1 MALCRP
7 AWRRPSAKSLVTRAV
22 EPKGYSN
29 CNSYSNVVAVIESG
43 AGHKPEHKV
52 TFCRICEPLCGMIAT
67 VEDGRLTAL
76 RPDRD
81 HPLSAGFACQKGIAF
96 AEVVNDPDRITTPLR
111 RRADAKRP
119 GNRTDVLDGFEP
131 VGWDEALDDIAH
143 RLSGIHRRHGSGAVA
158 WYMGN
163 PAAFSYSHLFAAM
176 AFAKGIG
183 GDSHFFSSS
192 TQDTSSRLLAN
203 QFLYG
208 APFPVPIPDVMRTDL
223 LVMIGANPV
232 VSHGS
237 FLTAPRLK
245 DRMHD
250 IVKRGGRV
258 VVVDPRRSETAAQFE
273 WLGIVPDTDAYFLLS
288 LLQVMFDENLVAPR
302 AATQADGLD
311 WLRRQSAPFT
321 PESTRAHTGVEPE
334 TLRAL
339 ARDLAGTA
347 RAAVYGRLGTCVG
360 RHGTLT
366 TYLIDA
372 VNIVAGNLDVP
383 GGSVF
388 STLGMPG
395 QRWGSMA
402 MGASLRRSY
411 RTRRTRVG
419 GFKSVIGAE
428 PAALMAKEITTPGRR
443 QVKAMFIGAGNP
455 VLSVPNGPELA
466 EALDAAELTVGL
478 DLYVNETTA
487 HCDYVL
493 PVTTM
498 YERDDFAVTF
508 QMFQATPFR
517 QATEAMVAPRGQA
530 RTEWDI
536 VVDLIG
542 RMSVRTP
549 VFAMLRCAQKLAGR
563 RGRRL
568 NPRPLIDGMIRMA
581 DGGDRF
587 GLRRDG
593 LTFRKLAE
601 EHPHGVIVAPHVRTG
616 VLGEVVVYP
625 KGRVRLE
632 HADIATEITA
642 LTRRRNPDGFGLR
655 MIGMR
660 EPRSENSWM
669 HNAPLLMRGQRI
681 QRAFLHADD
690 AAARGVRDGDVV
702 RVRSPFG
709 QIDIAVSLTTDLV
722 RGTVAIPHG
731 WGHNGSGG
739 WRIANR
745 AGGANVNE
753 LMSSDPRDVEALAG
767 MSWLT
772 GVPVEVETCHLHCE
786 SVGVAAGGSSG

>member
-29 CNSYSNVVAVIESG
+29 CNSYSNVVVVIESG

-111 RRADAKRP
+111 R
-119 GNRTDVLDGFEP
+119 L
-131 VGWDEALDDIAH
+131 
-143 RLSGIHRRHGSGAVA
+143 
-158 WYMGN
+158 
-163 PAAFSYSHLFAAM
+163 
-176 AFAKGIG
+176 
-183 GDSHFFSSS
+183 
-192 TQDTSSRLLAN
+192 
-203 QFLYG
+203 
-208 APFPVPIPDVMRTDL
+208 
-223 LVMIGANPV
+223 
-232 VSHGS
+232 
-237 FLTAPRLK
+237 
-245 DRMHD
+245 
-250 IVKRGGRV
+250 
-258 VVVDPRRSETAAQFE
+258 
-273 WLGIVPDTDAYFLLS
+273 
-288 LLQVMFDENLVAPR
+288 
-302 AATQADGLD
+302 
-311 WLRRQSAPFT
+311 
-321 PESTRAHTGVEPE
+321 
-334 TLRAL
+334 
-339 ARDLAGTA
+339 
-347 RAAVYGRLGTCVG
+347 
-360 RHGTLT
+360 
-366 TYLIDA
+366 
-372 VNIVAGNLDVP
+372 
-383 GGSVF
+383 
-388 STLGMPG
+388 
-395 QRWGSMA
+395 
-402 MGASLRRSY
+402 
-411 RTRRTRVG
+411 
-419 GFKSVIGAE
+419 
-428 PAALMAKEITTPGRR
+428 
-443 QVKAMFIGAGNP
+443 
-455 VLSVPNGPELA
+455 
-466 EALDAAELTVGL
+466 
-478 DLYVNETTA
+478 
-487 HCDYVL
+487 
-493 PVTTM
+493 
-498 YERDDFAVTF
+498 
-508 QMFQATPFR
+508 
-517 QATEAMVAPRGQA
+517 
-530 RTEWDI
+530 
-536 VVDLIG
+536 
-542 RMSVRTP
+542 
-549 VFAMLRCAQKLAGR
+549 
-563 RGRRL
+563 
-568 NPRPLIDGMIRMA
+568 
-581 DGGDRF
+581 
-587 GLRRDG
+587 
-593 LTFRKLAE
+593 
-601 EHPHGVIVAPHVRTG
+601 
-616 VLGEVVVYP
+616 VYP

-690 AAARGVRDGDVV
+690 ATARGVRDGDVV

>member
-1 MALCRP
+1 M
-7 AWRRPSAKSLVTRAV
+7 S
-22 EPKGYSN
+22 SN
-29 CNSYSNVVAVIESG
+29 CNSYSNVVQVSERGAES
-43 AGHKPEHKV
+43 KV

-67 VEDGRLTAL
+67 VEGGKLTAL
-76 RPDRD
+76 RPDKD

-96 AEVVNDPDRITTPLR
+96 TEVVNDPDRVTTPL
-111 RRADAKRP
+111 KR
-119 GNRTDVLDGFEP
+119 TADGFEP
-131 VGWDEALDDIAH
+131 VSWDAALDDIAA
-143 RLSGIHRRHGSGAVA
+143 RLTEIHGRHGSGALA

-208 APFPVPIPDVMRTDL
+208 APFPVPIPDLMRTDL
-223 LVMIGANPV
+223 LVVFGANPV

-237 FLTAPRLK
+237 FLTAPRIK

-273 WLGIVPDTDAYFLLS
+273 WLGITPDADAYLLLS
-288 LLQVMFDENLVAPR
+288 ILQVLFAEGLVSAR
-302 AATQADGLD
+302 AEVQADGLG
-311 WLRRQSAPFT
+311 WLRAQSASFS
-321 PESTRAHTGVEPE
+321 PEATHRHTGIEPD
-334 TLRAL
+334 TVRTL
-339 ARDLAGTA
+339 ARDLAATE

-360 RHGTLT
+360 RNGTLT
-366 TYLIDA
+366 TYLLDA
-372 VNIVAGNLDVP
+372 VNLVAGNLDTP

-388 STLGMPG
+388 STLGIPG
-395 QRWGSMA
+395 QKWGSLA

-411 RTRRTRVG
+411 RTKRTRVG
-419 GFKSVIGAE
+419 DLPLVIGAE
-428 PAALMAKEITTPGRR
+428 PAAFMAKEITTPGLR
-443 QVKAMFIGAGNP
+443 QVKAMFVGAGNP
-455 VLSVPNGPELA
+455 VLSVPNGAEL
-466 EALDAAELTVGL
+466 EQALDATDLSVGL

-517 QATEAMVAPRGQA
+517 QATDALVAPRGQA

-536 VVDLIG
+536 IVDLIS
-542 RMSVRTP
+542 RTQVRTP
-549 VFAMLRCAQKLAGR
+549 VFVALRLAAKRAAR
-563 RGRRL
+563 RGKRL
-568 NPRPLIDGMIRMA
+568 SPRPMIDMMIRMA

-587 GLRRDG
+587 GLRRGG
-593 LTFRKLAE
+593 LTFRRLAE
-601 EHPHGVIVAPHVRTG
+601 QHPHGVVVAPNIRTG

-625 KGRVRLE
+625 KGRIRLE
-632 HADIATEITA
+632 HEDIASEIGA
-642 LTRRRNPDGFGLR
+642 LSGRAEPDGYPLR

-660 EPRSENSWM
+660 EPRSENSWL
-669 HNAPLLMRGQRI
+669 HNSPLLMRGNRI
-681 QRAFLHADD
+681 QRALMHTED
-690 AAARGVRDGDVV
+690 AAMRHLAEGDAV
-702 RVRSPFG
+702 RVRSPYG
-709 QIDIAVSLTTDLV
+709 QIEISLSLTDDIV

-731 WGHNGSGG
+731 WGHKGSGR
-739 WRIANR
+739 WRIANQ
-745 AGGANVNE
+745 AGGANVNQ
-753 LMSSDPRDVEALAG
+753 LMSSDPADVEALAG

-772 GVPVEVETCHLHCE
+772 GVPVQVEPR
-786 SVGVAAGGSSG
+786 

>member
-1 MALCRP
+1 MRAILRVRP
-7 AWRRPSAKSLVTRAV
+7 KA
-22 EPKGYSN
+22 YSN
-29 CNSYSNVVAVIESG
+29 CNSYSNLVPVIESK
-43 AGHKPEHKV
+43 AESKV

-76 RPDRD
+76 RPDKD

-96 AEVVNDPDRITTPLR
+96 SEVVNDPDRVTTPLK
-111 RRADAKRP
+111 RAQ
-119 GNRTDVLDGFEP
+119 DGFVP
-131 VGWDEALDDIAH
+131 VSWDEALDDIAA
-143 RLSGIHRRHGSGAVA
+143 RLTEIHRRHGSGALA

-176 AFAKGIG
+176 AFTKGIG

-223 LVMIGANPV
+223 LVMLGANPV

-237 FLTAPRLK
+237 FLTAPRIK

-250 IVKRGGRV
+250 IVRRGGRV
-258 VVVDPRRSETAAQFE
+258 VVIDPRRSETAAQFE
-273 WLGIVPDTDAYFLLS
+273 WLGITPDADAYLL
-288 LLQVMFDENLVAPR
+288 LAILQVLFAEALVSTR
-302 AATQADGLD
+302 ALTQAEGLD
-311 WLRRQSAPFT
+311 WLRAQSARFS
-321 PESTRAHTGVEPE
+321 PEATHRHTGIAPDTVR
-334 TLRAL
+334 TL
-339 ARDLAGTA
+339 ARDLAATE

-360 RHGTLT
+360 RNGTLT
-366 TYLIDA
+366 TYLLDA
-372 VNIVAGNLDVP
+372 VNLVAGNLDTP

-388 STLGMPG
+388 STLGIPG
-395 QRWGSMA
+395 QKWGSLA

-411 RTRRTRVG
+411 RNKRTRVG
-419 GFKSVIGAE
+419 GLPLVIGAE
-428 PAALMAKEITTPGRR
+428 PAAFMAKEITTPGRR
-443 QVKAMFIGAGNP
+443 QIKAMFIGAGNP
-455 VLSVPNGPELA
+455 VLSVPNGRELE
-466 EALDAAELTVGL
+466 EALEATDLSVGL

-517 QATEAMVAPRGQA
+517 QATDAVVAPRGQT

-536 VVDLIG
+536 IVDLIG
-542 RMSVRTP
+542 RMGVRTP
-549 VFAMLRCAQKLAGR
+549 VFSAIRLAAKRAMR
-563 RGRRL
+563 RGKRL
-568 NPRPLIDGMIRMA
+568 SPRPMIDMMIRMA

-587 GLRRDG
+587 GLRRGG
-593 LTFRKLAE
+593 LTFRRLTE
-601 EHPHGVIVAPHVRTG
+601 QHPHGVVVAPDIRTG

-632 HADIATEITA
+632 HEDIASEIAGLSQRT
-642 LTRRRNPDGFGLR
+642 TPDGYPLR

-660 EPRSENSWM
+660 ESRSENSWL
-669 HNAPLLMRGQRI
+669 HNSPLLMRGNRI
-681 QRAFLHADD
+681 HRALMHAED
-690 AAARGVRDGDVV
+690 AAARHLSDGDAV
-702 RVRSPFG
+702 RVRSPYG
-709 QIDIAVSLTTDLV
+709 QIDIALSLTDDIV

-731 WGHNGSGG
+731 WGHKGSGG
-739 WRIANR
+739 WRIANQ
-745 AGGANVNE
+745 AGGANVNQ
-753 LMSSDPRDVEALAG
+753 LMSSDPGDVEALAG

-772 GVPVEVETCHLHCE
+772 GVPVQVE
-786 SVGVAAGGSSG
+786 SR

>member
-1 MALCRP
+1 
-7 AWRRPSAKSLVTRAV
+7 
-22 EPKGYSN
+22 
-29 CNSYSNVVAVIESG
+29 
-43 AGHKPEHKV
+43 
-52 TFCRICEPLCGMIAT
+52 MIAT
-67 VEDGRLTAL
+67 VEGGKLTAL
-76 RPDRD
+76 RPDKD

-96 AEVVNDPDRITTPLR
+96 TEVVNDPDRVTTPL
-111 RRADAKRP
+111 KR
-119 GNRTDVLDGFEP
+119 TADGFEP
-131 VGWDEALDDIAH
+131 VSWDAALDDIAA
-143 RLSGIHRRHGSGAVA
+143 RLTEIHGRHGSGALA

-208 APFPVPIPDVMRTDL
+208 APFPVPIPDLMRTDL
-223 LVMIGANPV
+223 LVVFGANPV

-237 FLTAPRLK
+237 FLTAPRIK

-273 WLGIVPDTDAYFLLS
+273 WLGITPDADAYLLLS
-288 LLQVMFDENLVAPR
+288 ILQVLFAEGLVSAR
-302 AATQADGLD
+302 AEVQADGLG
-311 WLRRQSAPFT
+311 WLRAQSASFS
-321 PESTRAHTGVEPE
+321 PEATHRHTGIEPD
-334 TLRAL
+334 TVRTL
-339 ARDLAGTA
+339 ARDLAATE

-360 RHGTLT
+360 RNGTLT
-366 TYLIDA
+366 TYLLDA
-372 VNIVAGNLDVP
+372 VNLVAGNLDTP

-388 STLGMPG
+388 STLGIPG
-395 QRWGSMA
+395 QKWGSLA

-411 RTRRTRVG
+411 RTKRTRVG
-419 GFKSVIGAE
+419 DLPLVIGAE
-428 PAALMAKEITTPGRR
+428 PAAFMAKEITTPGLR
-443 QVKAMFIGAGNP
+443 QVKAMFVGAGNP
-455 VLSVPNGPELA
+455 VLSVPNGAEL
-466 EALDAAELTVGL
+466 EQALDATDLSVGL

-517 QATEAMVAPRGQA
+517 QATDALVAPRGQA

-536 VVDLIG
+536 IVDLIS
-542 RMSVRTP
+542 RTQVRTP
-549 VFAMLRCAQKLAGR
+549 VFVALRLAAKRAAR
-563 RGRRL
+563 RGKRL
-568 NPRPLIDGMIRMA
+568 SPRPMIDMMIRMA

-587 GLRRDG
+587 GLRRGG
-593 LTFRKLAE
+593 LTFRRLAE
-601 EHPHGVIVAPHVRTG
+601 QHPHGVVVAPNIRTG

-625 KGRVRLE
+625 KGRIRLE
-632 HADIATEITA
+632 HEDIASEIGA
-642 LTRRRNPDGFGLR
+642 LSGRAEPDGYPLR

-660 EPRSENSWM
+660 EPRSENSWL
-669 HNAPLLMRGQRI
+669 HNSPLLMRGNRI
-681 QRAFLHADD
+681 QRALMHTED
-690 AAARGVRDGDVV
+690 AAMRHLAEGDAV
-702 RVRSPFG
+702 RVRSPYG
-709 QIDIAVSLTTDLV
+709 QIEISLSLTDDIV

-731 WGHNGSGG
+731 WGHKGSGR
-739 WRIANR
+739 WRIANQ
-745 AGGANVNE
+745 AGGANVNQ
-753 LMSSDPRDVEALAG
+753 LMSSDPADVEALAG

-772 GVPVEVETCHLHCE
+772 GVPVQVEPR
-786 SVGVAAGGSSG
+786 